1 MRTYILLQLNA
12 EFMVAFWPFSPIVG
26 SSHLEGQMTKLET
39 QQKSQQVR
47 KPRRK
52 SATQSKTPANSDLE
66 FIRKIL
72 EPYGHKIWIR
82 NNSYYIVIDGEN
94 QKFDTNGELY
104 TFLKAK
110 GFI

>member
-1 MRTYILLQLNA
+1 MQNLWSLFGRLVDSRFESFIRA
-12 EFMVAFWPFSPIVG
+12 KD
-26 SSHLEGQMTKLET
+26 KLET

-66 FIRKIL
+66 NIRKIL